1 MLLRFSGNKYFNILI
16 YYSLDNTLSIPANTK
31 KPGPVIYPLSQVPPI
46 TVSDYHQA
54 LADKIS
60 LIWETSVSQSIPC
73 TIQASSRDS
82 PWDAGQPRQCI
93 PARIRIGAMLSS
105 TWINCPMSMSLLIS
119 IIVSS
124 FYFCY
129 QYTQLFGLPRFYHHN
144 TFFDILQV
152 QHGLTYF
159 SY

>member
-1 MLLRFSGNKYFNILI
+1 
-16 YYSLDNTLSIPANTK
+16 
-31 KPGPVIYPLSQVPPI
+31 
-46 TVSDYHQA
+46 
-54 LADKIS
+54 
-60 LIWETSVSQSIPC
+60 
-73 TIQASSRDS
+73 
-82 PWDAGQPRQCI
+82 
-93 PARIRIGAMLSS
+93 MLSS

-159 SY
+159 HINHNYQGLLKNIITMPS